1 MYRQYGVERDAP
13 TGSLPSH
20 DVQDQLVNAILDEE
34 LGRGHLDEAPAQ
46 ETTSEPDLQ
55 PDAALP
61 PEDGAQ
67 DPADLSSQPKKR
79 GKRIAIIAGI
89 VVAVLALAYGALA
102 LLDSGRILENVV
114 VAGVDVG
121 GMRKAEAITAV
132 DAVAAAYEQN
142 TMTLHFSDGDERITP
157 QQSKLQLDVKGA
169 VGAAYRYGRVLGV
182 SIPGVTKAPA
192 KKTAVD
198 VEKYLSLDEDAIKTL
213 LQKRAEAAESKLSQP
228 TVEVKPMDEAPASD
242 DAQTSDTS
250 SDASEDTPEA
260 SADAGHGR
268 SPLGCRCG
276 LPADFRGLRRQ

>member
-89 VVAVLALAYGALA
+89 VVW
-102 LLDSGRILENVV
+102 SR
-114 VAGVDVG
+114 
-121 GMRKAEAITAV
+121 RKR
-132 DAVAAAYEQN
+132 
-142 TMTLHFSDGDERITP
+142 L
-157 QQSKLQLDVKGA
+157 
-169 VGAAYRYGRVLGV
+169 
-182 SIPGVTKAPA
+182 
-192 KKTAVD
+192 
-198 VEKYLSLDEDAIKTL
+198 
-213 LQKRAEAAESKLSQP
+213 
-228 TVEVKPMDEAPASD
+228 
-242 DAQTSDTS
+242 
-250 SDASEDTPEA
+250 
-260 SADAGHGR
+260 
-268 SPLGCRCG
+268 
-276 LPADFRGLRRQ
+276 

>member
-46 ETTSEPDLQ
+46 ETASEPDLQ

-102 LLDSGRILENVV
+102 LLDSGQDFGKCASSQASCRWN
-114 VAGVDVG
+114 AQGGGHYSGGRCRGGV
-121 GMRKAEAITAV
+121 
-132 DAVAAAYEQN
+132 
-142 TMTLHFSDGDERITP
+142 
-157 QQSKLQLDVKGA
+157 
-169 VGAAYRYGRVLGV
+169 
-182 SIPGVTKAPA
+182 
-192 KKTAVD
+192 
-198 VEKYLSLDEDAIKTL
+198 
-213 LQKRAEAAESKLSQP
+213 
-228 TVEVKPMDEAPASD
+228 
-242 DAQTSDTS
+242 
-250 SDASEDTPEA
+250 
-260 SADAGHGR
+260 
-268 SPLGCRCG
+268 
-276 LPADFRGLRRQ
+276 